1 MKKKLFI
8 LSLISFLFLSCESI
22 VGFTDPIQHKKT
34 IQAVTEKGA
43 LLKVSGLVLFHPPST
58 PCGTVFTEEVSDSNG
73 VFSLNF
79 TEPSHYE
86 DAPCQIEF
94 LPKKND
100 QYLEYD
106 AKIDLRQNTF
116 SNITFRYTKRNYTK
130 LIIFNDSTAV
140 KTIDFSTNIGASYT
154 NNERN
159 DAKLDLK
166 IGVPNIIFIPG
177 LRDTCTEIISY
188 SLNNNNG
195 VNLWQYGLYYANS
208 TKLEANSCISGKG
221 KDTVE
226 YVLRVK

>member
-1 MKKKLFI
+1 MKKSLFT
-8 LSLISFLFLSCESI
+8 LSLISFFFLSCESI
-22 VGFTDPIQHKKT
+22 VGFTDPIQYKNK

-58 PCGTVFTEEVSDSNG
+58 PCGTVFTEVVSDSNG

-86 DAPCQIEF
+86 DAQCQIEF

-106 AKIDLRQNTF
+106 TKIDLRQALFSSTF
-116 SNITFRYTKRNYTK
+116 AYAKRNYTK
-130 LIIFNDSTAV
+130 LTIFNDSAAV
-140 KTIDFSTNIGASYT
+140 KTIDFFTNIGASYT

-159 DAKLDLK
+159 NAKIDLK
-166 IGVPNIIFIPG
+166 IGEPNIIFIPG
-177 LRDTCTEIISY
+177 LRDTCTEIINY
-188 SLNNNNG
+188 SLNDNNG

-208 TKLEANSCISGKG
+208 TKLKANDCISGKG
-221 KDTVE
+221 KDTIE
-226 YVLRVK
+226 YILSVK